1 MATALNEVLHTKYL
15 GVFIDKGLTWSKHI
29 DYIAS
34 KANQA
39 LAFLQRNLIS
49 CPTQVKINCYKS
61 FVCPIMDY
69 CSTVWSPYTLCN
81 INKIE
86 AIQRR
91 AARFVLNDYYQYS
104 SVTDMLNR
112 LSWQPLQIHRSSL
125 KLIMFYKIVN
135 QLVNIPSRHLKETCC
150 CSRKHSQCYQ
160 QMQTRIDAYANSFF
174 PSTIKLWNNL
184 NERQM
189 NMTLET
195 FTNTLNL

>member
-1 MATALNEVLHTKYL
+1 
-15 GVFIDKGLTWSKHI
+15 
-29 DYIAS
+29 
-34 KANQA
+34 
-39 LAFLQRNLIS
+39 
-49 CPTQVKINCYKS
+49 
-61 FVCPIMDY
+61 MDY

-81 INKIE
+81 IKEIE

-112 LSWQPLQIHRSSL
+112 LSWQPLQIRRSSL
-125 KLIMFYKIVN
+125 KLIMFYKIAN
-135 QLVNIPSRHLKETCC
+135 KLVDIPSRHLKETCR

-160 QMQTRIDAYANSFF
+160 QMQTRIDAFANSFF